1 MNYAKIKKHDIAN
14 GPGVRVSLYV
24 SGCTHRCRGCFNPET
39 WDFSYGRPFD
49 EAAEAEALE
58 ALRPSYIRGLTLLGG
73 EPFEPQNR
81 PELIRFVRKV
91 REKLPEKTVWC
102 YTGYDYERDLL
113 AGRVGDP
120 ESTEALLSLVDVLV
134 DGEFRE
140 EQKVIDLRF
149 RGSLNQRIIDVRR
162 SAAEGKPVLWQQ

>member
-49 EAAEAEALE
+49 EAVEAEALE